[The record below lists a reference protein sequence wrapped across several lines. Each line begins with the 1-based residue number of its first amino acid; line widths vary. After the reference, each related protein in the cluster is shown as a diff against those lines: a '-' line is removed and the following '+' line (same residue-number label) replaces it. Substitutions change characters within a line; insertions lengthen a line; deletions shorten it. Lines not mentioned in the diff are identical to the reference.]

1 MKEER
6 SRFVFFQDMNLAV
19 LEKMVDYLILP
30 ANSGFLGR
38 GDYTDSSDDEFI
50 FARNGDEIIFSNHRE
65 KIGIPQSAAVMNLAS
80 FAATIANDTANLTQ
94 MTISPTNLDPYSM
107 GDNYRMSPDSQ

>member
-38 GDYTDSSDDEFI
+38 GDYT
-50 FARNGDEIIFSNHRE
+50 
-65 KIGIPQSAAVMNLAS
+65 
-80 FAATIANDTANLTQ
+80 
-94 MTISPTNLDPYSM
+94 
-107 GDNYRMSPDSQ
+107 